1 MGQARVAVAAIAAIK
16 PEGVALR
23 QLWKFEVVD
32 IRALF
37 KARPDLCVIE
47 PNNASIRAQIP
58 YNQSLPGLRIWQ
70 EAKASVRN

>member
-1 MGQARVAVAAIAAIK
+1 MAVAAIVPIK
-16 PEGVALR
+16 PEGVAVR
-23 QLWKFEVVD
+23 SLWKFEVTD
-32 IRALF
+32 INALF

-47 PNNASIRAQIP
+47 PHNANIRAQIP